1 MIRRA
6 RALALARFA
15 RWLPALLASGP
26 RSRRSAA
33 DLVER
38 AAARYPARDFVRFEG
53 RAWSYGELNAAAN
66 RIAHFALASGVR
78 RGDVVGLLSDS
89 RPELLA
95 AWIGLAKCGATTA
108 LLNPQLRGRA
118 LAHCLESAGVRRL
131 VLGEECLPALAS
143 LGRDATAALELHV
156 LADPARAERAPL
168 PPAATSL
175 DDEAA
180 GYSPLDPPR
189 RVRAGLRAGDPLF
202 LIFTSGTTGLP
213 KAARMSHS
221 RFLGAGLYALLAGL
235 SARDALYCPLPLHHT
250 AGGVMAVGAVL
261 RVGATLA
268 LRRRFSATQFW
279 DDVVEMR
286 ATAFQY
292 IGELCRYLA
301 SQPPHPRERAHRL
314 RFCIGN
320 GLRPDVWET
329 FQRRFA
335 IPHVVEF
342 YGATESNV
350 SLVNLEDRVG
360 SVGRPL
366 PGVRAALVR
375 CDPETGEPLRDSRGR
390 CTRCADGE
398 PGELVG
404 RVAGGRTAA
413 GRFEGY
419 TSAEASERKLL
430 RDVFRRGDLWFKSGD
445 LLRRERDGSWWFVD
459 RLGDTFRWKGENV
472 STQEIAEALQGF
484 PAVELA
490 AVYGVE
496 VPGAEGRA
504 GMAALALRDGAELD
518 GRALYAH
525 AAAALPGFARPAFV
539 RVWRAPELTATLKVR
554 KGELQRDGFDPARVR
569 DPLFWR
575 DDAAGAYRPL
585 DTDAFARIGA
595 GALRF

>member
-1 MIRRA
+1 MRRA
-6 RALALARFA
+6 RALARFA
-15 RWLPALLASGP
+15 RWLPVLLASGP
-26 RSRRSAA
+26 RARRSAA

-38 AAARYPARDFVRFEG
+38 AAARHPERDFVRFEG
-53 RAWSYGELNAAAN
+53 RTWSYGQLDAAAN

-78 RGDVVGLLSDS
+78 RGDVVGLLAES

-95 AWIGLAKCGATTA
+95 VWVAIAKCGATTA
-108 LLNPQLRGRA
+108 LLNPELRGSA
-118 LAHCLESAGVRRL
+118 LGHCLDAAGVRRL
-131 VLGEECLPALAS
+131 VVGEECLPALAS
-143 LGRDATAALELHV
+143 LGPDAVAALELHV
-156 LADPARAERAPL
+156 VADPARAARAPL
-168 PPAATSL
+168 PPGAKSL
-175 DDEAA
+175 DEEVA

-189 RVRAGLRAGDPLF
+189 YVRAELRAGEPLF

-213 KAARMSHS
+213 KAARMSHA

-261 RVGATLA
+261 RAGATLA
-268 LRRRFSATQFW
+268 LRRRFSATRFW

-292 IGELCRYLA
+292 IGELCRYLLG
-301 SQPPHPRERAHRL
+301 QPPHPRERAHALRL
-314 RFCIGN
+314 CIGN
-320 GLRPDVWET
+320 GLRPDAWET

-335 IPHVVEF
+335 IPQVVEF

-350 SLVNLEDRVG
+350 SLVNLGDRPG

-375 CDPETGEPLRDSRGR
+375 CDPETGEPLRDARGR
-390 CTRCADGE
+390 CSACADGE
-398 PGELVG
+398 PGELLG
-404 RVAGGRTAA
+404 RIGGDRTAL

-419 TSAEASERKLL
+419 TSAAASERKLL
-430 RDVFRRGDLWFKSGD
+430 RDVFRPGDVWFRSGD
-445 LLRRERDGSWWFVD
+445 LLRRESDGSWWFVD

-472 STQEIAEALQGF
+472 SAQEVAEALQGL
-484 PAVELA
+484 PGVELA

-496 VPGAEGRA
+496 VPGTEGRA
-504 GMAALALRDGAELD
+504 GMAALVLRDGAELD

-525 AAAALPGFARPAFV
+525 AAAALPACARPAFV
-539 RVWRAPELTATLKVR
+539 RLWRAPELTATFKLR
-554 KGELQRDGFDPARVR
+554 KGELRRAGFDPARVR

-575 DDAAGAYRPL
+575 DDAAAAYRPL
-585 DTDAFARIGA
+585 DAEAFARIADGA
-595 GALRF
+595 IRF